1 LQKSAFFFE
10 RPARGP
16 VARQFARVETIGATY
31 FRNPDM
37 ADGTLFPLRHF

>member
-10 RPARGP
+10 RSTSGP
-16 VARQFARVETIGATY
+16 VARSSTRVETIGATY